1 MKEGQR
7 GSKCIPCDPLEKTHM
22 SGFSMFS
29 FCKEYGQKKLYI
41 IIHMG
46 FYGAPY
52 KARVHNGIS
61 GSYMDASSNL

>member
-7 GSKCIPCDPLEKTHM
+7 GSKCIPCDPLEKTK
-22 SGFSMFS
+22 FS

-61 GSYMDASSNL
+61 GS